1 MRSEKLF
8 LLINEIDE
16 RLIAE
21 AEGDNEF
28 SEVTKVTYEKRFPL
42 KEIIALTACAAA
54 LVVCVLT
61 VIQLRVEVPLPDS
74 SNSNAGNSSTYT
86 SNISGSSSVIYDSS
100 ETSETSDTESNISI
114 TESNI
119 SDIESS
125 NANAQISLNTDVI
138 WGIGKTFDE
147 ISARYGDVISG
158 NFNRYT
164 FNWNF
169 SNENKS
175 LKGYGTFVWD
185 YGGGIDNSFADREKN
200 IEYIRKRGG
209 CYMIFDIKARD
220 FINGEF
226 TTLSYDDF
234 ASKCGIEWIVVD
246 DEPSDQDPFM
256 TDQPRYVGFKH
267 PSYENITFTMIC
279 DRDKNEIDDT
289 TFFDV
294 TYDRTNGDPEA
305 RMFPASEFEDE
316 IWDASRF
323 AETIGE
329 LKQLIYD
336 RDPNGRID
344 SITVYTDTS
353 AAEEITEGKLTN
365 GMFVYIE
372 YDRRYSLILIILKSE
387 LE

>member
-100 ETSETSDTESNISI
+100 ETSENSDTESNISI

-125 NANAQISLNTDVI
+125 NANAQISLNTDVM

-147 ISARYGDVISG
+147 INAKYGEVISG

-164 FNWNF
+164 FGWNY
-169 SNENKS
+169 SNENKLPS
-175 LKGYGTFVWD
+175 GYGTYVWD

-200 IEYIRKRGG
+200 IEYIKKRGG
-209 CYMIFDIKARD
+209 CKWILNIKASD

-226 TTLSYDDF
+226 TTIGFDEF
-234 ASKCGIEWIVVD
+234 ASKCGIEWNNID
-246 DEPSDQDPFM
+246 DETNHEDPYL
-256 TDQPRYVGFKH
+256 DDDPRYVAFKH
-267 PSYENITFTMIC
+267 PSYENITFIMIC
-279 DRDKNEIDDT
+279 DRDKNEIDETT
-289 TFFDV
+289 TFNV
-294 TYDRTNGDPEA
+294 NYDQTNVSSEV
-305 RMFPASEFEDE
+305 FPDSEFEE
-316 IWDASRF
+316 EVFF
-323 AETIGE
+323 AAESSATTLE
-329 LKQLIYD
+329 EMNRLISES
-336 RDPNGRID
+336 DPNGRID
-344 SITVYTDTS
+344 DITVYTDTS
-353 AAEEITEGKLTN
+353 MTEKITEGVLAS
-365 GMFVYIE
+365 GMLVYFE
-372 YDRRYSLILIILKSE
+372 YDRRYDLFIILR
-387 LE
+387 

>member
-21 AEGDNEF
+21 AEGGNEF
-28 SEVTKVTYEKRFPL
+28 AEVTKVTLEKRFPL

-74 SNSNAGNSSTYT
+74 SNSTANAGNSSSFT

-100 ETSETSDTESNISI
+100 ETSGNSDTESNISI
-114 TESNI
+114 IESNI

-125 NANAQISLNTDVI
+125 IADLQIGLNADVV

-147 ISARYGDVISG
+147 INAKYGEVISG

-164 FNWNF
+164 FGWNY
-169 SNENKS
+169 SNENKLPS
-175 LKGYGTFVWD
+175 GYGTYVWD

-200 IEYIRKRGG
+200 IEYIRRRGG
-209 CYMIFDIKARD
+209 CYAILNIKASD

-226 TTLSYDDF
+226 TAMSFDDF
-234 ASKCGIEWIVVD
+234 ASKCGIEWIHID
-246 DEPSDQDPFM
+246 DDPNDQDPFIA
-256 TDQPRYVGFKH
+256 DQPRYVGFKH

-294 TYDRTNGDPEA
+294 RYDRTNGDPEA
-305 RMFPASEFEDE
+305 RTFPASEFEQE

-329 LKQLIYD
+329 LKQLISD

-344 SITVYTDTS
+344 GITVYTDTGMT
-353 AAEEITEGKLTN
+353 EKITEGELAS
-365 GMFVYIE
+365 GMLVYFE
-372 YDRRYSLILIILKSE
+372 YDRRYDLFIILR
-387 LE
+387 